1 MEGSGTGNGDW
12 AQVSAFNSIDDS
24 LIATLQPN
32 VDERYLHRLET
43 DVSVALRQGGYRTLI
58 LDATPLELI
67 DATDF
72 DRLRRVIDMARL
84 MGVETI
90 IVGLKPGVAA
100 GLVES
105 DANIEGLITTLNME
119 KALQI
124 TKRAERQK

>member
-1 MEGSGTGNGDW
+1 MEGSSTGNGDW
-12 AQVSAFNSIDDS
+12 VQVSTFNSIDNS

-32 VDERYLHRLET
+32 VDERYLRRLET
-43 DVSVALRQGGYRTLI
+43 DISNALQRGDHRTLI

-72 DRLRRVIDMARL
+72 DRLRRVIDTARL

-100 GLVES
+100 CLVES

-124 TKRAERQK
+124 AKRAERRI

>member
-1 MEGSGTGNGDW
+1 MPGFPTPISGSPPGRQNTPRPD
-12 AQVSAFNSIDDS
+12 AKFNSYCYPPS
-24 LIATLQPN
+24 SSHSSAATRSSRG
-32 VDERYLHRLET
+32 DH
-43 DVSVALRQGGYRTLI
+43 RTLI

-72 DRLRRVIDMARL
+72 DRLRRVIDTARL

-105 DANIEGLITTLNME
+105 DANVEGLITTLNME
-119 KALQI
+119 KALQLA
-124 TKRAERQK
+124 KRAERRI

>member
-1 MEGSGTGNGDW
+1 MEGTGTGNGDW
-12 AQVSAFNSIDDS
+12 AQGSAFNSIDDS
-24 LIATLQPN
+24 LIATLQPD
-32 VDERYLHRLET
+32 VDERYLRRLEA
-43 DVSVALRQGGYRTLI
+43 DVSNALRRGDHRTLI

-72 DRLRRVIDMARL
+72 DRLRRVIDTARL

-105 DANIEGLITTLNME
+105 DANIDGLVTTLNME
-119 KALQI
+119 KALQLA
-124 TKRAERQK
+124 KRVERRI

>member
-1 MEGSGTGNGDW
+1 MAGTGIGNGNRV
-12 AQVSAFNSIDDS
+12 QVSAFNSIDGS
-24 LIATLQPN
+24 LIATLQPD

-43 DVSVALRQGGYRTLI
+43 DVSNALRRGDHRTLI

-72 DRLRRVIDMARL
+72 DRLRRVIDTARL

-105 DANIEGLITTLNME
+105 DANIDGLTTTLTVE
-119 KALQI
+119 KALEI
-124 TKRAERQK
+124 AGRTE

>member
-12 AQVSAFNSIDDS
+12 AQVSAFNSINDS
-24 LIATLQPN
+24 LIATLQPD

-43 DVSVALRQGGYRTLI
+43 DISVALRQGDCRTLI

-72 DRLRRVIDMARL
+72 DRLRRVIDAVRL

-100 GLVES
+100 SLVES
-105 DANIEGLITTLNME
+105 DANINGLVTTLNME
-119 KALQI
+119 KALQVAG
-124 TKRAERQK
+124 RGERRK

>member
-1 MEGSGTGNGDW
+1 MQGAGTGSGDW

-24 LIATLQPN
+24 LIATLQPD

-43 DVSVALRQGGYRTLI
+43 DISVALRRGDYRILI

-72 DRLRRVIDMARL
+72 DQLRRVIDTARL

-105 DANIEGLITTLNME
+105 DANIEGLVTTLNME
-119 KALQI
+119 KALEVAGRTGRRI
-124 TKRAERQK
+124 

>member
-1 MEGSGTGNGDW
+1 MAGTGIGNGNW
-12 AQVSAFNSIDDS
+12 VQVSAFNSIDGS
-24 LIATLQPN
+24 LIATLQPD

-43 DVSVALRQGGYRTLI
+43 DVSNALRRGDHRTLI

-72 DRLRRVIDMARL
+72 DRLRRVIDTARL

-100 GLVES
+100 GLVET
-105 DANIEGLITTLNME
+105 DANVEGLVTTLNME
-119 KALQI
+119 KALQLA
-124 TKRAERQK
+124 KRAERRI

>member
-1 MEGSGTGNGDW
+1 MAGTGTGNSDR
-12 AQVSAFNSIDDS
+12 AQDSAFNSIDDS
-24 LIATLQPN
+24 LIATLHPD

-43 DVSVALRQGGYRTLI
+43 DVSNTLRRGGHRTLI

-72 DRLRRVIDMARL
+72 DRLRRVIDIARL

-105 DANIEGLITTLNME
+105 DANVEGLVTTLNME
-119 KALQI
+119 KALQMA
-124 TKRAERQK
+124 KLAERRI